1 MPSDRETLQR
11 QWLMLRLIPRHP
23 AKITAKQLTERLEAE
38 NFTITKRT
46 VERDLQTLSESFP
59 LLADERDKP
68 YGWSW
73 QKDART
79 FDVPGMSNAEALAFR
94 MVELHLAS
102 LMPASTLALL
112 NPYLRAAQQRLDQTA
127 GNPARAWLDKVR
139 VAQPAQALQAPAVDP
154 AVQETVYEALLQE
167 KQLQIAYQKRA
178 ETETVDYRV
187 HLLGIV
193 PRGPIIYLVCTLFDF
208 PDARLLAL
216 HRIRSAEMLMTASKM
231 PEGFSLDAYLASG
244 ALGFGE
250 IEKQTITL
258 EAVFSHG
265 AGDHLH
271 ETPLSPNQV
280 LLSLPD
286 GRLRLKA
293 SVVQT
298 EQLRWWLLGFGG
310 GVEVIRPKAL
320 RQELARVAESLHAT
334 YNGGSVQSVP

>member
-1 MPSDRETLQR
+1 
-11 QWLMLRLIPRHP
+11 MLRLIPRHP
-23 AKITAKQLTERLEAE
+23 AKITAKQLTEKLEAE
-38 NFTITKRT
+38 NFTVTKRT

-94 MVELHLAS
+94 MVELHLTT

-112 NPYLRAAQQRLDQTA
+112 SPYFNTAQQRLNQTA
-127 GNPARAWLDKVR
+127 GNPAHGWLDKVR

-154 AVQETVYEALLQE
+154 AVQDIVYEALLQE
-167 KQLQIAYQKRA
+167 KQLQVAYQKRGEA
-178 ETETVDYRV
+178 ETVDYRV

-208 PDARLLAL
+208 PDVRLLAL
-216 HRIRSAEMLMTASKM
+216 HRVRTAEMLAAASRT
-231 PEGFSLDAYLASG
+231 PGGFSLDAYLASG

-250 IEKQTITL
+250 IEKQTIAL

-271 ETPLSPNQV
+271 ETPLSPDQV
-280 LLSLPD
+280 LSPLSD
-286 GRLRLKA
+286 GRLRLEA

-298 EQLRWWLLGFGG
+298 EQLRWWLLGFGDK
-310 GVEVIRPKAL
+310 VEVVKPKAL
-320 RQELARVAESLHAT
+320 RQELAHIAAALHST
-334 YNGGSVQSVP
+334 YNEGSVQSVP

>member
-1 MPSDRETLQR
+1 MSTDRETLLR
-11 QWLMLRLIPRHP
+11 QWQMLRLIPRHP
-23 AKITAKQLTERLEAE
+23 AKITAKQLTNKLEAE
-38 NFTITKRT
+38 NFAVTKRT

-112 NPYLRAAQQRLDQTA
+112 GPYFKTAQQRLDQTV
-127 GNPARAWLDKVR
+127 GNPAHAWLDKVR

-154 AVQETVYEALLQE
+154 AVQDIVYEALLQE
-167 KQLQIAYQKRA
+167 KQLQIAYQKRGEA
-178 ETETVDYRV
+178 DTVDYRV

-208 PDARLLAL
+208 PDVRLLAL
-216 HRIRSAEMLMTASKM
+216 HRVRSAEMLAAASRT
-231 PEGFSLDAYLASG
+231 PGGFSLDAYLASG

-271 ETPLSPNQV
+271 ETPLSADQV
-280 LLSLPD
+280 LSSLPD
-286 GRLRLKA
+286 GRLKLKA
-293 SVVQT
+293 CVVQT
-298 EQLRWWLLGFGG
+298 EQLRWWLLGFGD
-310 GVEVIRPKAL
+310 GVEVMKPKAL
-320 RQELARVAESLHAT
+320 RQELARVAESLHGT
-334 YNGGSVQSVP
+334 YGGGSVQSVP